1 MARART
7 KGPTGEPTRGPDAAA
22 ALRTVEVLAPL
33 TVHTHLG
40 NGRVRDAAFVA
51 TRLGDGELDVGRV
64 LGVLFDAG
72 YAHPLCIQYE
82 GPDDAAV
89 YADDVRFAGAW
100 LDARGR

>member
-1 MARART
+1 
-7 KGPTGEPTRGPDAAA
+7 
-22 ALRTVEVLAPL
+22 VEVLAPL

-51 TRLGDGELDVGRV
+51 TR
-64 LGVLFDAG
+64 
-72 YAHPLCIQYE
+72 Q